1 MILPG
6 SWSGLLEPLR
16 GVFRRRGTF
25 TMFTILASGMVAATG
40 RRTVV
45 GMLCGARMAQ
55 AVSFHAACRFFS
67 HARWDVDELGLGV
80 ARLILALLP
89 GARQVSTGP
98 DGTPVYSITVNIDD
112 TLFRRWGRNVHA
124 AFWTHDGAAQ
134 GKHKIGRGNRW
145 VVAGIVV
152 RLPFCS
158 SPVCLPVLF
167 RLWQGKGTASHV
179 DLAAQM
185 LAVLVRALPTYRIHG
200 VGDAAYHGKALTTPA
215 RETPT
220 DPAPHPGQ
228 ARTTWTT
235 RLAHNATL
243 YAPAPPPTGRP
254 GRPRLKGDKL
264 GKPADLAAS
273 ATWRTV
279 TVNRYGDLD
288 TVDVAAMPCIW
299 YGSFGNT
306 PGQCVLVREPD
317 STKPYDTAFFT
328 LDTDASAEQIVERYS
343 VRWSIE
349 PSNATSKQQMGV
361 GQARNRLPRA
371 VERTVPFGM
380 LVQSLVV
387 VWYTTAGYHP
397 DDITARREAE
407 PWYTAKSEP
416 SFEDMI
422 VKLRKALI
430 VARFSGPCPAQPDPQ
445 ILRDYE
451 LACTAAAA

>member
-6 SWSGLLEPLR
+6 SWSVLLEPLR

-40 RRTVV
+40 RRSVV
-45 GMLCGARMAQ
+45 GMLSGARMAQ

-67 HARWDVDELGLGV
+67 HAKWEVDQLGLGV
-80 ARLILALLP
+80 LRLVLQLLP
-89 GARQVSTGP
+89 GAQQVSAGP
-98 DGTPVYSITVNIDD
+98 DGTLVSSITVNIDD
-112 TLFRRWGRNVHA
+112 TLFRRWGRKVHA

-179 DLAAQM
+179 DLAAEM
-185 LAVLVRALPTYRIHG
+185 IAVLIQALPTHRIHG
-200 VGDAAYHGKALTTPA
+200 VGDAAYHGKVLAAPAGERTPA
-215 RETPT
+215 ET
-220 DPAPHPGQ
+220 
-228 ARTTWTT
+228 RTTWTT
-235 RLAHNATL
+235 RLPRNATL
-243 YAPAPPPTGRP
+243 YAPAPPPTGKP

-264 GKPADLAAS
+264 GKPEDLAGS

-288 TVDVAAMPCIW
+288 TIDVAAVRCIW

-306 PGQCVLVREPD
+306 EGQCVLVREPD
-317 STKPYDTAFFT
+317 TTKPYDTAFFT
-328 LDTDASAEQIVERYS
+328 LDTDASAEQVVERYS

-387 VWYTTAGYHP
+387 VWYAVSGYHP

-407 PWYTAKSEP
+407 PWYGGKSEP

>member
-1 MILPG
+1 M
-6 SWSGLLEPLR
+6 
-16 GVFRRRGTF
+16 
-25 TMFTILASGMVAATG
+25 
-40 RRTVV
+40 
-45 GMLCGARMAQ
+45 C
-55 AVSFHAACRFFS
+55 
-67 HARWDVDELGLGV
+67 
-80 ARLILALLP
+80 
-89 GARQVSTGP
+89 
-98 DGTPVYSITVNIDD
+98 SITVSIDD
-112 TLFRRWGRNVHA
+112 TLFRRWGRKVHA
-124 AFWTHDGAAQ
+124 AFWTHDGADQ

-145 VVAGIVV
+145 VMAGIVV

-179 DLAAQM
+179 DLAAEM
-185 LAVLVRALPTYRIHG
+185 IAALVRALPTYRIHG
-200 VGDAAYHGKALTTPA
+200 VGDAAYHGKALAAPA
-215 RETPT
+215 GEIPT
-220 DPAPHPGQ
+220 DAAPHLGK
-228 ARTTWTT
+228 AHTTWTT
-235 RLAHNATL
+235 RLPHNATL

-264 GKPADLAAS
+264 GKPEDLAAS

-288 TVDVAAMPCIW
+288 
-299 YGSFGNT
+299 
-306 PGQCVLVREPD
+306 
-317 STKPYDTAFFT
+317 
-328 LDTDASAEQIVERYS
+328 
-343 VRWSIE
+343 
-349 PSNATSKQQMGV
+349 TSKQQMGV

-387 VWYTTAGYHP
+387 VWYATAGYHP

-407 PWYTAKSEP
+407 PWYPGKSEP

-422 VKLRKALI
+422 VKLRKTLI